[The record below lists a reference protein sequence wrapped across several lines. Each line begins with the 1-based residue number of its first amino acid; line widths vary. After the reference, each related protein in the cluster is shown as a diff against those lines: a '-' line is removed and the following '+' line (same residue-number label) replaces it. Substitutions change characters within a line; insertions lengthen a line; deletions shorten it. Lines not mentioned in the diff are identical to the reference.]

1 MKYTT
6 KKALAM
12 AYSPNLSYSGAM
24 RTLNK
29 LIDKCVALKTQL
41 FQRGYTNTSRNLT
54 PEQVNLIFEYHQI
67 GRAHV

>member
-29 LIDKCVALKTQL
+29 WIDKCVALKMQL
-41 FQRGYTNTSRNLT
+41 FQRGYTNSSRNLT
-54 PEQVNLIFEYHQI
+54 PEQVNLIFEYL
-67 GRAHV
+67 GEP

>member
-29 LIDKCVALKTQL
+29 WIDKCVELKIRL
-41 FQRGYTNTSRNLT
+41 FQRGYTNASRNLT
-54 PEQVNLIFEYHQI
+54 PEQVYLIFGYLGEP
-67 GRAHV
+67 

>member
-29 LIDKCVALKTQL
+29 WIDKCVALKIRH
-41 FQRGYTNTSRNLT
+41 FQRGYTNASRNLT
-54 PEQVNLIFEYHQI
+54 PEQVNLIIEHL
-67 GRAHV
+67 GEP